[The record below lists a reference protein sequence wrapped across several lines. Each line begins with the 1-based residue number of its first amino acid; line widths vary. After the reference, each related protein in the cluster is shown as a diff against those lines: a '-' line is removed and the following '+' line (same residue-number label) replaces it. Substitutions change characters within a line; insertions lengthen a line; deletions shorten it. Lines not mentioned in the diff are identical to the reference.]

1 MSTLHHRAINLS
13 FLSLLL
19 MAFFLPISESLTSLC
34 FVLSVIFSL
43 LSGAAWRYRNDLIK
57 HPIILALWLML
68 VVIVLGL
75 TYGHA
80 VSDPQTWRLL
90 EKYLWIVLT
99 PWLLLAIRQSAQRQ
113 SIFFAFLYGN
123 ALVLLL
129 SLFMLLKGLLA
140 GHAVNPC
147 VFRGH
152 IPQNFYMSFCSAIW
166 LYCAIRRPQHRRL
179 MALLFVF
186 SAISVFAVSSRTGYV
201 NWVLLVALV
210 SLTQLPWRQSLIIL
224 LSSLVLL
231 VSLTSLS
238 PVFTARTS
246 QAVSEVSQHVEGKD
260 GKHATSMGIR
270 AVQLSS
276 GLQIFRQHPL
286 FGVGTGGASAAFEQ
300 LPAKTRNERLVNSR
314 HTVVDLTYVNVMVEH
329 GLLGLLALLVFI
341 TIIVR
346 CSLRLKSPWCSIG
359 LYFTVAY
366 FTAALFTPFLVSSF
380 AVDYFVI
387 MLVVLFSGEIVK
399 KPLKSHHSEV
409 SAATEAQ
416 AKAN

>member
-1 MSTLHHRAINLS
+1 MSTLQHRAINLS

-19 MAFFLPISESLTSLC
+19 MAFFLPISETLTNLC
-34 FVLSVIFSL
+34 FVTSVIFAL
-43 LSGAAWRYRNDLIK
+43 LSGAAWRFRDDLIK

-68 VVIVLGL
+68 AVIVLGL
-75 TYGHA
+75 TYSHA
-80 VSDPQTWRLL
+80 LSDPQTWWLL
-90 EKYLWIVLT
+90 KKYLWIVLA

-129 SLFMLLKGLLA
+129 SVFLLLKGLLA
-140 GHAVNPC
+140 GHVVNPC

-152 IPQNFYMSFCSAIW
+152 IAQNFYMSFCSAVW
-166 LYCAIRRPQHRRL
+166 LYYAIRCPQHRRL
-179 MALLFVF
+179 MALLFVL
-186 SAISVFAVSSRTGYV
+186 STISVFAAISRTGYV
-201 NWVLLVALV
+201 NWVLLVTLV
-210 SLTQLPWRQSLIIL
+210 SLTQLPWRQSLMIL
-224 LSSLVLL
+224 LSSLILL
-231 VSLTSLS
+231 VSLISVS
-238 PVFTARTS
+238 PVFIARTS
-246 QAVSEVSQHVEGKD
+246 QAISEVSRHVEGKD

-286 FGVGTGGASAAFEQ
+286 FGVGTGGASAAYEQ

-314 HTVVDLTYVNVMVEH
+314 HKVVDLTYVNVLVEH

-341 TIIVR
+341 AVILQR
-346 CSLRLKSPWCSIG
+346 SHRLESPWCSIG

-387 MLVVLFSGEIVK
+387 MLVVLFGGEVAK
-399 KPLKSHHSEV
+399 KPLKPHHSKV
-409 SAATEAQ
+409 PVAT
-416 AKAN
+416 